1 MYLFI
6 YSETLRL
13 GSLPSK
19 LSAPHSRVSIIPPDQ
34 IVAIDAMATEQFTIA
49 QITEQFDMG
58 AEAVAEQ
65 KNSALKWLAK
75 YGLIANTMTCSN
87 DKVLQFCARWG
98 LIANSKNCN
107 APCAQPMSFI
117 KNANQAE
124 GYCT

>member
-87 DKVLQFCARWG
+87 DECEDNSPAA
-98 LIANSKNCN
+98 LIKKDSKIGGYVVSIMLLLLIIICN
-107 APCAQPMSFI
+107 F
-117 KNANQAE
+117 
-124 GYCT
+124 